1 VRSAACAAVA
11 AGRRPLSSARCPT
24 PPGVRT
30 VATSPATNSLLM
42 VAMAV
47 IAAVFLRHV
56 ESPPAQPE
64 PEPVAAPAPA
74 PQLALD
80 PA

>member
-1 VRSAACAAVA
+1 
-11 AGRRPLSSARCPT
+11 
-24 PPGVRT
+24 
-30 VATSPATNSLLM
+30 M

>member
-1 VRSAACAAVA
+1 
-11 AGRRPLSSARCPT
+11 
-24 PPGVRT
+24 
-30 VATSPATNSLLM
+30 M

-47 IAAVFLRHV
+47 VAAVFLRHV
-56 ESPPAQPE
+56 KSPGAQPE
-64 PEPVAAPAPA
+64 AEPVAAPARA